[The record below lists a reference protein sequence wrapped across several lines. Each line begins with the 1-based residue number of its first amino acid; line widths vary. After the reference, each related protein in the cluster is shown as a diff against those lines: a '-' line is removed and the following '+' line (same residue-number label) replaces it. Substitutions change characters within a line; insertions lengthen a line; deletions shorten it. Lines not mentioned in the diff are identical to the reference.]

1 MLTPIRMRA
10 YRTARKIVIEL
21 PIAVLPSALHAAP
34 FNSDPDGDPA
44 YHVTDKAAFAEA
56 MLEWLGGEESDG
68 TTPLHRLFDAAMLGA
83 IEDGAE
89 GVEEY
94 ERSIRRRERDRK
106 ARLAEERAAQKT
118 CRVCGEPADHEHPRD
133 SARGGD

>member
-1 MLTPIRMRA
+1 MQTPIRMRA

-21 PIAVLPSALHAAP
+21 PISALPSALHAAP
-34 FNSDPDGDPA
+34 FNSDTDGDPA
-44 YHVTDKAAFAEA
+44 YHVTDKVAFAEA
-56 MLEWLGGEESDG
+56 MLEWLGEEESDG

-94 ERSIRRRERDRK
+94 ERSIRRRERD
-106 ARLAEERAAQKT
+106 A
-118 CRVCGEPADHEHPRD
+118 
-133 SARGGD
+133 ARGGE